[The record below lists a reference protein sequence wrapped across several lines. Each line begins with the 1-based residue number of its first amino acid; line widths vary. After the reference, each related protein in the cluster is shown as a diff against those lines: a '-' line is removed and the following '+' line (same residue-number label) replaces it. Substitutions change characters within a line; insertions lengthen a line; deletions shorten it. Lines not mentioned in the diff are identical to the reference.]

1 MELRRVPSTR
11 RPIWRSSLP
20 TGTSPVH
27 RLASPRADGAPP
39 DAVLCDGDR
48 RDSQLEAGPVML
60 RVAGTTGRGHRMP
73 QTTSGITFGPYRL
86 DVDGA
91 RLWKGNDPVPLQP
104 RPLAVLS
111 YLAVRPEAVVSRDE
125 LIAKL
130 WAGTYVTKA
139 VLKVAVRAIREA
151 LDDDADAPRY
161 IETVGREGYRF
172 IGAEAAGASPP
183 RAGAAAEVAMVGR
196 GQDLAKLR
204 AGLARAVAGARTI
217 MFVTGE
223 AGVGKTTLL
232 DRFIEEVDAAGGVC
246 VARGQCLEQYGEG
259 EAYLPVLEALGR
271 LARDDR
277 TGELGETL
285 ARHAPTWV
293 PQLAALD
300 PNPPARWRS
309 DGAIATMPARML
321 REMADALEVFTQR
334 RPLVLVLEDLQWSD
348 PSSVDLIGCIARR
361 REPARLL
368 VIGSLRPV
376 EMKVTDHPLRGVRHE
391 LQAKGLC
398 EEIALELLSR
408 DDVAAYIEA
417 RFGGAPS
424 SALRRLATRVYE
436 RTEGNALF
444 MVNMVNDL
452 VVGGLLAWRD
462 GQWHVDGA
470 IDTAT
475 DRIPSG
481 LQELIGRVVRGLTLP
496 VRQVLEAASV
506 AGDEFAVAAVAAAL
520 QADAGQIEDVCEQLA
535 SHGSLIVDAG
545 VAEWPDGS
553 VSGRYRFRHALY
565 RRVLY
570 EGIAAA
576 RRVRL
581 HRAIGRREEAGFGAR
596 AGEHASELAMHFA
609 LGRAHLRALHFH
621 ELAAAAALDRHA
633 AHEAVAHCSAAL
645 EALAHTPLNPEH
657 TRREL
662 GLVVARATL
671 LMAIRGYAAP
681 ETEQAFARARVL
693 CNSLPAGPQL
703 YPVLRGLLSYH
714 HVRAELGEAHAL
726 GEQLL
731 RHAAQR
737 QDDCELRVQAHYGH
751 GATLFHLGAFAA
763 ARTHLEAALR
773 DYDPATHRQHVL
785 VYGGYDPGVACSLW
799 LAWALALQG
808 ELDEAAI
815 RSRDGLALACRHGDS
830 FSLAWAYYGVAVSQQ
845 WFGDWA
851 ASETASAEAVRLAEE
866 HGFPY
871 VLGMATVNRGWALMM
886 QRKTEAGIAMLRDGV
901 AMVDRTGA
909 ALVRPSYLG
918 MLAAADVMEADR
930 KSAVARLDE
939 ALAEVE
945 RTGERFQEATLLIRK
960 SHLLAGGDD
969 RGRSSRAVASEVE
982 ACLRRALEVARAQ
995 GARLLELRAAVALAR
1010 HCRARG
1016 RTADARE
1023 LLTPAHAWF
1032 VNRRPA
1038 APEIAAAQRLLA
1050 ELQA

>member
-1 MELRRVPSTR
+1 MEKVTATHGLEAAVAIDATARVR
-11 RPIWRSSLP
+11 
-20 TGTSPVH
+20 
-27 RLASPRADGAPP
+27 RLASLRADRAPA
-39 DAVLCDGDR
+39 DAILHRVGP
-48 RDSQLEAGPVML
+48 RDSQLAVSPAIPRG
-60 RVAGTTGRGHRMP
+60 GTAGRGRCMP
-73 QTTSGITFGPYRL
+73 QTANGITFGPYRL
-86 DVDGA
+86 DIDGA
-91 RLWKGNDPVPLQP
+91 RLWTGNDPVPLQP

-111 YLAVRPEAVVSRDE
+111 YLAARPGAVVSRDE
-125 LIAKL
+125 IISKL

-151 LDDDADAPRY
+151 LNDAAAAPRY

-172 IGAEAAGASPP
+172 IGAEADGASPP
-183 RAGAAAEVAMVGR
+183 RAAAAAAEMAMVGR
-196 GQDLAKLR
+196 EPDLAKLR

-217 MFVTGE
+217 VFVSGE

-232 DRFIEEVDAAGGVC
+232 DRFIEEVDAAAGVY

-271 LARDDR
+271 LARDDG
-277 TGELGETL
+277 TGDLGETL

-293 PQLAALD
+293 SQLAALD

-334 RPLVLVLEDLQWSD
+334 RTLVLVLEDLQWSD
-348 PSSVDLIGCIARR
+348 PSSVDLIGYIARR
-361 REPARLL
+361 RQPARLL
-368 VIGSLRPV
+368 VIGTLRPV
-376 EMKVTDHPLRGVRHE
+376 EMTVAEHSLRGVRHE
-391 LQAKGLC
+391 LQAKELC
-398 EEIALELLSR
+398 EEIALELLSC
-408 DDVAAYIEA
+408 DDVAAYLEA
-417 RFGGAPS
+417 RFGGGPA
-424 SALRRLATRVYE
+424 SALRQLATRVYE

-452 VVGGLLAWRD
+452 VAGGLLAWRD
-462 GQWHVDGA
+462 GQWHVNGP
-470 IDTAT
+470 IDSAT

-481 LQELIGRVVRGLTLP
+481 LQELIGRVMRGLALP

-520 QADAGQIEDVCEQLA
+520 QAEAGQIEEVCEQLA

-581 HRAIGRREEAGFGAR
+581 HRAIGRRVEAGFGAR

-609 LGRAHLRALHFH
+609 LGRSHLRALHFH
-621 ELAAAAALDRHA
+621 ELAAAAALERHA
-633 AHEAVAHCSAAL
+633 AHEAVAHCTAAL
-645 EALAHTPLNPEH
+645 EALAQTPQSSERA
-657 TRREL
+657 RREL
-662 GLVVARATL
+662 GLVVAKATL
-671 LMAIRGYAAP
+671 LMAIRGYAAS

-693 CNSLPAGPQL
+693 CDSLPAGPQL

-714 HVRAELGEAHAL
+714 HVRAELGEAQAL

-737 QDDCELRVQAHYGH
+737 QDDCALRVQAHYGH
-751 GATLFHLGAFAA
+751 GATLFHMGAFTA
-763 ARTHLEAALR
+763 ARVHLEAALR
-773 DYDPATHRQHVL
+773 NYDPATHRQHVL
-785 VYGGYDPGVACSLW
+785 TYGGYDPGVACSLW
-799 LAWALALQG
+799 LAWTLALQG
-808 ELDEAAI
+808 ELDAAEAH
-815 RSRDGLALACRHGDS
+815 SRQALAFAQRHGDS
-830 FSLAWAYYGVAVSQQ
+830 FSLAWAYYGVAVSQH

-851 ASETASAEAVRLAEE
+851 ASESASAEAVRLAEE

-871 VLGMATVNRGWALMM
+871 VLGIATVNRGWALMM
-886 QRKTEAGIAMLRDGV
+886 QRKTEAGIALLRNGV
-901 AMVDRTGA
+901 AMVDRTGG
-909 ALVRPSYLG
+909 ALARPSYLG
-918 MLAAADVMEADR
+918 MLAAADVMEGDR
-930 KSAVARLDE
+930 KSAVARVED

-945 RTGERFQEATLLIRK
+945 RTGERFQEATLLIAKGR
-960 SHLLAGGDD
+960 LLADGGDG
-969 RGRSSRAVASEVE
+969 RRSSRGVSDAAED
-982 ACLRRALEVARAQ
+982 CLRRAVDVARAQ
-995 GARLLELRAAVALAR
+995 GARLQELRTAVTLAR
-1010 HCRARG
+1010 YCRARG
-1016 RTADARE
+1016 RTAEARE
-1023 LLTPAHAWF
+1023 LLTAAHAWF

-1038 APEIAAAQRLLA
+1038 TPEIVAAKQLLA